1 MRREDLVELDRLPE
15 QTWKGSYMHC
25 DQGTVKKSAWSEG
38 AQERTE
44 ALCEPC
50 VLATCLSVHSGGK
63 FGRPWW
69 WKEIDGRAGGTPE
82 RQAAFQ
88 SLLAK
93 IAEGEDEKTPCF
105 REIFI
110 KKQNKTLSN
119 GLFECTSLARKQPM
133 ISENCIITLCLLIF
147 FPPYLITIWSSI
159 CLFKDMW
166 ENREGYRGQ
175 SKNCILLPGFP
186 ELTVQLFVFDEI
198 TMKIEL
204 FKANAVQISC
214 SQSSLPQSHGWL
226 LPPNTEDLP
235 PP

>member
-1 MRREDLVELDRLPE
+1 MKNSD
-15 QTWKGSYMHC
+15 
-25 DQGTVKKSAWSEG
+25 WSER
-38 AQERTE
+38 AWERTE
-44 ALCEPC
+44 ALCGPW
-50 VLATCLSVHSGGK
+50 VLATRLSVYSSGK

-69 WKEIDGRAGGTPE
+69 WKERDGTAGGKPE

-88 SLLAK
+88 SLLAET
-93 IAEGEDEKTPCF
+93 AEGEDEKTPCF

-110 KKQNKTLSN
+110 KKQSKTLSN
-119 GLFECTSLARKQPM
+119 SLFECTCLARKQPM

-147 FPPYLITIWSSI
+147 FSPYLRIICSSI

-166 ENREGYRGQ
+166 ENRKGYRGQ

-198 TMKIEL
+198 TMKIEW
-204 FKANAVQISC
+204 FKANAVQISR

-226 LPPNTEDLP
+226 LPPNTEDLQSP
-235 PP
+235 